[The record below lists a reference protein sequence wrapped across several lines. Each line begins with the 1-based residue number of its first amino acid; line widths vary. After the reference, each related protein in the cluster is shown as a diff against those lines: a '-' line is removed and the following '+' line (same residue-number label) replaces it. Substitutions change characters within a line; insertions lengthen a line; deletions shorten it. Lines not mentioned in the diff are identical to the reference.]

1 MLTKVGDMLTV
12 RGYASGDLLTGRG
25 YADKVRGFADRQGI
39 LPNPFFFFQ
48 IHLQI
53 NKK

>member
-1 MLTKVGDMLTV
+1 MLTV

-39 LPNPFFFFQ
+39 F
-48 IHLQI
+48 
-53 NKK
+53 